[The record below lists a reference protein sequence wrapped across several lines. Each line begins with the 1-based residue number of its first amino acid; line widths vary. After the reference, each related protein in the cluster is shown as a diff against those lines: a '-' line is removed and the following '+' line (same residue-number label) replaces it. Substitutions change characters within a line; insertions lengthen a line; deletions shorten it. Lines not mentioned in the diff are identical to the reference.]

1 MIKIDIDDRDVLQAL
16 DRLARRVSD
25 MTPAMRA
32 IGQEMETRIA
42 QRFETER
49 DPAGRPWAPLKPAT
63 ERAKRGRGSILY
75 HTGELLDSRTHRA
88 GPLEV
93 AVGFGKPYAAW
104 HEFGTK
110 RMQRRGLLLADPQA
124 RTLGEE
130 DRRAIIDIIAGYLED
145 GR

>member
-42 QRFETER
+42 QRFE
-49 DPAGRPWAPLKPAT
+49 T